1 MLSIDIIHIWRL
13 SGNRKKT
20 LWVDLEA
27 NSWRLMVN
35 ALHWGVIFQIHHMV
49 EKIWWWGMI
58 TNGLKS
64 PKDYFWRLEIKTWA
78 DMKATYIALLCHITY
93 NVLISLITK
102 KNVYWAIME
111 ANIYVILPPKC
122 IEFPQH
128 LTILKWKNS
137 VLFNSV
143 HQWLLGCFWPFSYVY
158 IIK

>member
-64 PKDYFWRLEIKTWA
+64 PKDLFLEARNQNMGRYEGYVYSVT
-78 DMKATYIALLCHITY
+78 LPY
-93 NVLISLITK
+93 NV
-102 KNVYWAIME
+102 
-111 ANIYVILPPKC
+111 
-122 IEFPQH
+122 
-128 LTILKWKNS
+128 
-137 VLFNSV
+137 
-143 HQWLLGCFWPFSYVY
+143 
-158 IIK
+158 